1 MQIKITP
8 KVFAE
13 IKRAFEK
20 GEVRSVTLGCKFWG
34 VSSATMYKVLNS
46 KDYAEYISLG
56 QANMLK
62 PVVTFDKPT
71 KRTIKKVVRRGPYK
85 IHKFAAPVLPKP
97 VVPTDTHPESLVLL
111 KNATGSLV
119 SLSNGFFNLEK
130 GLKDLQA
137 KEDLRVIMDWLVIG
151 VTVVTMFLVIK
162 GL

>member
-20 GEVRSVTLGCKFWG
+20 GEVRSVAQGAGFWG
-34 VSSATMYKVLNS
+34 VSTATLYKVLNS
-46 KDYAEYISLG
+46 RDYTMYLALTR
-56 QANMLK
+56 ANM
-62 PVVTFDKPT
+62 TKPT
-71 KRTIKKVVRRGPYK
+71 VAFDHPTQNAAKKVVRRGPYK
-85 IHKFAAPVLPKP
+85 VRKIAPPVLPKP
-97 VVPTDTHPESLVLL
+97 VMPEDTHSESLVLL

-119 SLSNGFFNLEK
+119 SISNGFFNLEK
-130 GLKDLQA
+130 SLKDLQA